1 MPPFLSNEALD
12 DPMGVD
18 GSQGFAGGVIS
29 ATRPDIIPANA
40 LADALNI
47 DYDDFGNVTS
57 RFGCFS
63 IVGNPISGTW
73 DTSTEVWSTST
84 KYWGSSIP
92 ATGTVLSGFFFDTA
106 AAERV
111 VVAVV
116 NGATRTLYHGN
127 PATAFTAIAGS
138 TFNASASYVYFA
150 QLNERLYYCD
160 GFGSLAYIT
169 TANANSSITAGKIS
183 RIDVINQ
190 GANLSSIPAV
200 TIAAPPSGITATAE
214 AVVTGTG
221 YIAAINITNPGSGY
235 TTAPSVSIAG
245 GGGAHAVAYVSLS
258 PPSKP
263 IYLTTHTQRL
273 FCASADTTQLPDT
286 LYFSDILDG
295 ETWDPAGSV
304 RVGGDGDPIT
314 GLYSWFGSR
323 LLVFKER
330 SIWYVDANPQQ
341 DPADWEIG
349 IVTGNVGCVSH
360 RSIAS
365 VGADVLFLARDGV
378 RALSQIQA
386 GTQTDV
392 GVPLSAPINDLISQ
406 IDPANRAKCDAVF
419 WRNRYML
426 AVPLRSGIGSQAS
439 NNAII
444 VYHALA
450 RAWLGKWDNW
460 NVTDFI
466 PTAFAADGPR
476 LMFSGT
482 LSTIPSSSSQLRAFA
497 DYYAGSRLSPPPA
510 SAYLDDGTG
519 FTTSITTR
527 AYNFQ
532 EPMVPKTG
540 YSVQFY
546 TENNFATP
554 IYVSTDFAVNMTGS
568 FTNFEAPST
577 IPASSPRKPVTYNLV
592 SRGHWN
598 CIQFKF
604 SSASGPLAGPSRIT
618 LHSVGV
624 TGFLDALKPEE

>member
-1 MPPFLSNEALD
+1 MPPFISNDALD

-18 GSQGFAGGVIS
+18 GSQGFAGGVVS

-47 DYDDFGNVTS
+47 DYDDFGNVTT

-63 IVGNPISGTW
+63 IVGNPVTGTW
-73 DTSTEVWSTST
+73 GTSTLVWSTAT
-84 KYWGSSIP
+84 AYWGSSIP
-92 ATGTVLSGFFFDTA
+92 TSASIISGFYFDTA

-116 NGATRTLYHGN
+116 NGGTRQLYYGN
-127 PATAFTAIAGS
+127 PSTSFTAISGS
-138 TFNASASYVYFA
+138 TFSASASYVYFA

-169 TANANSSITAGKIS
+169 SANANSSITAGKIS

-200 TIAAPPSGITATAE
+200 TITAPPSGVTATAE
-214 AVVTGTG
+214 ASVTGTG
-221 YIAAINITNPGSGY
+221 YVSAITITNPGSGY
-235 TTAPSVSIAG
+235 TTAPSVNVAG
-245 GGGAHAVAYVSLS
+245 GGGTHAVAYVSLA

-263 IYLTTHTQRL
+263 IFLTTHTQRL
-273 FCASADTTQLPDT
+273 FCASADTSALPDT

-295 ETWDPAGSV
+295 EVWDPAGSV

-314 GLYSWFGSR
+314 GLYSWFGFR
-323 LLVFKER
+323 LLVFKEK
-330 SIWYVDANPQQ
+330 SIWYVDANPLQ
-341 DPADWEIG
+341 DPADWVIG
-349 IVTGNVGCVSH
+349 IITGNVGCVSH

-406 IDPANRAKCDAVF
+406 IDPSNRDKCDGVF

-426 AVPLRSGIGSQAS
+426 AVPLRSGIGSQSS
-439 NNAII
+439 NNATL
-444 VYHALA
+444 VWHALA

-466 PTAFAADGPR
+466 PTSFSSDGPR

-482 LSTIPSSSSQLRAFA
+482 LTTIPSSSSQIRAFA
-497 DYYAGSRLSPPPA
+497 DYYAGSRLSPPPVA
-510 SAYLDDGTG
+510 TFLDDGTG
-519 FTTSITTR
+519 FTTSITTK

-532 EPMVPKTG
+532 DPTTEKTG
-540 YSVQFY
+540 YNVQFY
-546 TENNFATP
+546 TENNFPTP
-554 IYVSTDFAVNMTGS
+554 IYVSTSFVKDMGGTFTMLESQRAVTGS
-568 FTNFEAPST
+568 M
-577 IPASSPRKPVTYNLV
+577 PRHPIAYNMV
-592 SRGHWN
+592 SRGRWN
-598 CIQFKF
+598 CVQFKF
-604 SSASGPLAGPSRIT
+604 ESTSGPASGQSRIT
-618 LHSVGV
+618 LHSVAV
-624 TGFLDALKPEE
+624 TGFLESVKPEQ